1 MIEGLFISA
10 SGMLPKATQQESIA
24 NNLANAEVPGFKK
37 DKLISQ
43 DKGQNNCSKAFVSA
57 IHSGIESPI
66 NFDEIMEVARFSIN
80 IAESLRK

>member
-1 MIEGLFISA
+1 
-10 SGMLPKATQQESIA
+10 
-24 NNLANAEVPGFKK
+24 
-37 DKLISQ
+37 LISQ